1 MTPYS
6 LGVFFRIALGKA
18 SGYVCIALIPKD
30 FSGCEHTYFEWPK
43 QADELY
49 DFIIAHGYHQN
60 VYFCPQLLTQKRLR
74 KETIRCCPSL
84 WSDLDTCPPDKLL
97 TAPSLLVES
106 SPGRF
111 QALWALEDPMD
122 AEEAEDLSRRIAYY
136 HAPHG
141 ADRSGWDLTQLLRV
155 PGTLNFKYDPTPTVK
170 LTTAATGRYRAT
182 DFMEYPEVHNTS
194 LLTLPLPEPD
204 VMPTEEPLVLL
215 QKYRRSLNPL
225 TFTLF
230 DSEPEKGKWS
240 EVLWKMMLF
249 CFEAGLSREEV
260 FHVAQHAACNKYER
274 DKKPLDY
281 LWRDVCRAYLRN
293 QETNDVVVTT
303 TQQPDLLSPEE
314 VEWAESQETFVERYA
329 RWATGLG
336 DAAAQYH
343 PAGAFVILSS
353 LLAGRVRLPTSFGIV
368 GLNLWF
374 MILADTTLTRKST
387 AMELAIDLLALV
399 DEDAILATDGSIEG
413 LLTGLQSRSGRPSVF
428 LRDEFSGLI
437 EQMTKKDYMAGMAE
451 VLTKLYDGKMQ
462 KRLLRKEVLTIQNP
476 VLILFAGGIK
486 TKIQQLLSFEMVTS
500 GFVPRFIFVT
510 AESSTSRMQP
520 MGPPTQRDYSGRDA
534 LVEEMERIR
543 DHYVIPEVVIT
554 KGQGFQV
561 PRMRTWD
568 AELSSE
574 AWARYNKFEQSMMQA
589 GIDSGRAE
597 LMTPIYDR
605 LSKSTLKVAVL
616 LAASR
621 RLEEKVVVREED
633 VVLAISYC
641 RAWRSYANEVIN
653 GVGKNT
659 FERDIDKIMK
669 AIVRSPGIPRS
680 KLMQYYHLTARTADA
695 IFATLD
701 QRGLITQVRQ
711 GRGTLY
717 YPIAGVGAQ

>member
-1 MTPYS
+1 
-6 LGVFFRIALGKA
+6 
-18 SGYVCIALIPKD
+18 
-30 FSGCEHTYFEWPK
+30 
-43 QADELY
+43 
-49 DFIIAHGYHQN
+49 
-60 VYFCPQLLTQKRLR
+60 
-74 KETIRCCPSL
+74 
-84 WSDLDTCPPDKLL
+84 
-97 TAPSLLVES
+97 
-106 SPGRF
+106 
-111 QALWALEDPMD
+111 
-122 AEEAEDLSRRIAYY
+122 
-136 HAPHG
+136 
-141 ADRSGWDLTQLLRV
+141 
-155 PGTLNFKYDPTPTVK
+155 
-170 LTTAATGRYRAT
+170 
-182 DFMEYPEVHNTS
+182 
-194 LLTLPLPEPD
+194 
-204 VMPTEEPLVLL
+204 
-215 QKYRRSLNPL
+215 
-225 TFTLF
+225 
-230 DSEPEKGKWS
+230 
-240 EVLWKMMLF
+240 
-249 CFEAGLSREEV
+249 
-260 FHVAQHAACNKYER
+260 
-274 DKKPLDY
+274 
-281 LWRDVCRAYLRN
+281 
-293 QETNDVVVTT
+293 
-303 TQQPDLLSPEE
+303 
-314 VEWAESQETFVERYA
+314 
-329 RWATGLG
+329 
-336 DAAAQYH
+336 
-343 PAGAFVILSS
+343 
-353 LLAGRVRLPTSFGIV
+353 
-368 GLNLWF
+368 
-374 MILADTTLTRKST
+374 
-387 AMELAIDLLALV
+387 MELAIDLLALV